1 MPVRGPAPAGQR
13 RRTNR
18 PTHDW
23 TEVVAV
29 PFTAAPKLPPRPDG
43 RPWPTWSRRW
53 WADVSTMPHAVLW
66 HPSDWR
72 FAMDTALLV
81 AAGHEGGRVA
91 SEVRQRER
99 VMGTT
104 VDARRGLRIRYVDPG
119 VQVAPEPPG
128 VTVLDDYREL

>member
-1 MPVRGPAPAGQR
+1 
-13 RRTNR
+13 
-18 PTHDW
+18 
-23 TEVVAV
+23 
-29 PFTAAPKLPPRPDG
+29 
-43 RPWPTWSRRW
+43 
-53 WADVSTMPHAVLW
+53 MPHAVLW